1 MLWDI
6 QVSTIPVHT
15 SWPNHRKQVSGI
27 NVLSDARVH
36 DSVWRFVFQKVDK
49 FPRGNTEIFFLSWLV
64 FLIDTMLTTMEIFLS
79 SSVLRSFWIDLLN
92 NYPVVLSRIS
102 SCVTIWTDTAPRPK
116 TGFFCWNSFIYQF
129 ILSWSYIYFTPIIN
143 WTIHFFKLKD
153 TCTYMFNNLY
163 LA

>member
-1 MLWDI
+1 MVIIADCNRFWHGFGQVLWDV
-6 QVSTIPVHT
+6 QVSTIPVYT

-27 NVLSDARVH
+27 NVLSDPRVH

-79 SSVLRSFWIDLLN
+79 SLVLRSFWIDLLK
-92 NYPVVLSRIS
+92 NYPVVLSIIS

-116 TGFFCWNSFIYQF
+116 TGTIY
-129 ILSWSYIYFTPIIN
+129 
-143 WTIHFFKLKD
+143 FFKLKD

-163 LA
+163 L